1 MEMIS
6 KIRSY
11 LLETEFSMHCYEE
24 QIDIV
29 NYSQISRI
37 SDTEIVILNKQKKIV
52 IVGKNLTITRLLEDE
67 VLIKGKFEK
76 IEFRWL
82 IWNLNNL

>member
-1 MEMIS
+1 MRLVRILDNYIND
-6 KIRSY
+6 KK
-11 LLETEFSMHCYEE
+11 FSMIYTNGG
-24 QIDIV
+24 IDIV

-76 IEFRWL
+76 IEFR
-82 IWNLNNL
+82 